1 MTNIFSIRNK
11 KTRDL
16 CHGKSE
22 EFSGHMAQ
30 VQICDCAKCK
40 GEVLLKKIAFW
51 NVCTQPSSILKH
63 PSVAVTNLL
72 GSHYGQLTTS
82 GTFSLWLTW
91 LNELM
96 TNWRLFFTVV
106 PILRAFISFVGPHIP
121 CALMLIV
128 LGNRATELSSNS
140 LGHFVRSWSLMIFHR
155 LFCIQNHNITKT
167 YNVTLSTCGAFLEV
181 VFEFD

>member
-22 EFSGHMAQ
+22 VFSGHMAQ
-30 VQICDCAKCK
+30 VQIYNRAKYK

-51 NVCTQPSSILKH
+51 YVCTQPSSILKH

-96 TNWRLFFTVV
+96 TNWRLFFT
-106 PILRAFISFVGPHIP
+106 IDPHFKS
-121 CALMLIV
+121 LHLI
-128 LGNRATELSSNS
+128 
-140 LGHFVRSWSLMIFHR
+140 
-155 LFCIQNHNITKT
+155 
-167 YNVTLSTCGAFLEV
+167 CGTPYPMYPDV
-181 VFEFD
+181 NCTGQ

>member
-22 EFSGHMAQ
+22 VFSGHMAQ
-30 VQICDCAKCK
+30 VQIYNRAKYK

-51 NVCTQPSSILKH
+51 YVCTQPSSILKH

-96 TNWRLFFTVV
+96 TNWRLFFTIV

-121 CALMLIV
+121 CTPMLIV
-128 LGNRATELSSNS
+128 LGNRATELSSS
-140 LGHFVRSWSLMIFHR
+140 STGHLIQSRSPMIFHW
-155 LFCIQNHNITKT
+155 LFAYKIIISQKHIMSHFP
-167 YNVTLSTCGAFLEV
+167 LV
-181 VFEFD
+181 VHSWR